1 MATTV
6 VPVTLAQA
14 ATEPEFADI
23 TSSRALPNRNVKQQF
38 IDGGSTPGN
47 QPDNVLI
54 GQDGRPR
61 VVDFGLARV
70 GMEELPEPSA
80 TEEHANLRS
89 LGRLSLVGVVSGTP
103 GYMSPEQYRGG
114 NVDTRS
120 DQWSLCA
127 SLFEALYGYL
137 PFSGVTVQEY
147 ADNVH
152 GLPRHPPRD
161 TAVPEDIHRV
171 LLRGL
176 SPDPEKRFPSIG
188 ELLSALD
195 QEHREDLASGSIAR
209 QRFVKLL
216 IAVSIG
222 LYVMVQ
228 IRQWYRPINHR
239 EALTASAILILAA
252 LTGGLWGRQTVL
264 RHRIHRHAW
273 IVLFAVLLQN
283 CLQRIFS
290 MIANIPMSK
299 MVPFEMIVI
308 AGTLTVGTATVF
320 RRFFI
325 AGPLTVLYSFVGVLG
340 FIPSRMNTIVYLL
353 LLVLYFYYWSRAAQ
367 EAKARHTEH
376 AKRASQGHRPRR
388 PPSRPSVPSTPSSPA
403 ERITNDTY

>member
-1 MATTV
+1 M
-6 VPVTLAQA
+6 
-14 ATEPEFADI
+14 
-23 TSSRALPNRNVKQQF
+23 
-38 IDGGSTPGN
+38 
-47 QPDNVLI
+47 
-54 GQDGRPR
+54 
-61 VVDFGLARV
+61 VDFGLARV
-70 GMEELPEPSA
+70 GMDELPESSA
-80 TEEHANLRS
+80 SEEHAKLRS
-89 LGRLSLVGVVSGTP
+89 MGRLSLVGVISGTP

-147 ADNVH
+147 ADNVQ
-152 GLPRHPPRD
+152 GPPRHPPRD
-161 TAVPEDIHRV
+161 SAVPEDIHRV

-176 SPDPEKRFPSIG
+176 SLDPEKRFPSIA
-188 ELLSALD
+188 ELLTALD
-195 QEHREDLASGSIAR
+195 QEHREDLASGTVAR

-216 IAVSIG
+216 VAVSFG

-252 LTGGLWGRQTVL
+252 LVGGLWGRQTVL
-264 RHRIHRHAW
+264 SHRIHRHAW
-273 IVLFAVLLQN
+273 IVLFAVLIQN

-290 MIANIPMSK
+290 MIVGIPMSQ

-320 RRFFI
+320 RRFFV
-325 AGPLTVLYSFVGVLG
+325 AGPMTAVYSFIGILG
-340 FIPSRMNTIVYLL
+340 FIPPRLNTIAYLL
-353 LLVLYFYYWSRAAQ
+353 LLVLYFYYWSRAAR
-367 EAKARHTEH
+367 EAKARHAEH
-376 AKRASQGHRPRR
+376 SVRASRGHKPRR
-388 PPSRPSVPSTPSSPA
+388 SPSRPSVLSTTPSQTD
-403 ERITNDTY
+403 RITNDAS